1 MRVCIPT
8 ETNEGKE
15 SQVYGHF
22 GSAPY
27 FTIYDTV
34 SSKFEIID
42 NANQHHA
49 HGTCQPLSGLA
60 DKKISAVI
68 CGGMGVRAVAMLNNA
83 GIKAYRS
90 PCEKVDDVI
99 VKYLAGNLK
108 EITIDN
114 ACANHDCG
122 GH

>member
-1 MRVCIPT
+1 MKVCIPT

-15 SQVYGHF
+15 AKVYGHF

-27 FTIYDTV
+27 FTIYDTDGG
-34 SSKFEIID
+34 KFEIID

-60 DKKISAVI
+60 DKKISAVV
-68 CGGMGVRAVAMLNNA
+68 CGGMGARAVQMLNNV
-83 GIKAYRS
+83 GIKAYRATS
-90 PCEKVDDVI
+90 EKVDDVI
-99 VKYLAGNLK
+99 VKFLAGNLK
-108 EITIDN
+108 EMTIDN

-122 GH
+122 SH